1 MAGETTFI
9 DILKYYQRSLGEL
22 AATLS
27 EDEEN
32 SVKQLTKQFFNQHLH
47 LYFSEVWKYLLD
59 SQKNK
64 TLEIIAEDKGILPY
78 EKMFLTPENDAFFEK
93 SEFYSNLKQKA
104 VNDSDYESS
113 FFLYNSLKMR
123 NLGDMND
130 LYNAQDVVLLYEIA
144 ENRFQFINM
153 DST

>member
-1 MAGETTFI
+1 MAGEIKFI

-32 SVKQLTKQFFNQHLH
+32 SVKQLTKQFFNQHLY
-47 LYFSEVWKYLLD
+47 LYFSEVWKNLRD

-78 EKMFLTPENDAFFEK
+78 EKKVDMNSMFLTPENDAFFEK
-93 SEFYSNLKQKA
+93 SEFYSNLK
-104 VNDSDYESS
+104 
-113 FFLYNSLKMR
+113 
-123 NLGDMND
+123 
-130 LYNAQDVVLLYEIA
+130 
-144 ENRFQFINM
+144 
-153 DST
+153 

>member
-1 MAGETTFI
+1 MAGEIKFI

-32 SVKQLTKQFFNQHLH
+32 SVKQLAKQFFNQHLY
-47 LYFSEVWKYLLD
+47 LYFSEVWKYLRD

-78 EKMFLTPENDAFFEK
+78 EKKVGMNSMFLTPENDAFFEK
-93 SEFYSNLKQKA
+93 SEFYSNLK
-104 VNDSDYESS
+104 
-113 FFLYNSLKMR
+113 
-123 NLGDMND
+123 
-130 LYNAQDVVLLYEIA
+130 
-144 ENRFQFINM
+144 
-153 DST
+153 